1 MKNIIFKIAGMF
13 IFALFLTSCGSSRAA
28 LSTEEYRTQ
37 DQVRPHK
44 NFSHKNFT
52 KNPPQVKLKTSSAE
66 TLPEDTRVYNIT
78 SYALDFE
85 GTPYKYGGT
94 TRAGMDCSGLVYCS
108 FKQEDIPLPRSSRDM
123 AHKGERLSLEEVNIG
138 DLLFFETD
146 KNRKVINHVGLVV
159 EIDNGHILFIHS
171 SSSKGVMISSLADN
185 YWFDH
190 FVMARRVI

>member
-1 MKNIIFKIAGMF
+1 MKNIIFRIAGML
-13 IFALFLTSCGSSRAA
+13 IFALILSSCGSSKAPLAA
-28 LSTEEYRTQ
+28 
-37 DQVRPHK
+37 K
-44 NFSHKNFT
+44 NEPQPKKPSISQRIIT
-52 KNPPQVKLKTSSAE
+52 APPPQIRLKTASPE

-78 SYALDFE
+78 SFALNLE

-94 TRAGMDCSGLVYCS
+94 TPAGMDCSGLVYCS

-146 KNRKVINHVGLVV
+146 KNKKVINHVGLVV
-159 EIDNGHILFIHS
+159 KIDEGHIFFVHS
-171 SSSKGVMISSLADN
+171 SSSKGVVVSSLADN